1 MTTSSETAQDREF
14 SHKAV
19 EASSRI
25 GLVLILAVYCCQFG
39 VCVRKV
45 RLRRDVYCTTLDP

>member
-1 MTTSSETAQDREF
+1 MTTSSETTHREF